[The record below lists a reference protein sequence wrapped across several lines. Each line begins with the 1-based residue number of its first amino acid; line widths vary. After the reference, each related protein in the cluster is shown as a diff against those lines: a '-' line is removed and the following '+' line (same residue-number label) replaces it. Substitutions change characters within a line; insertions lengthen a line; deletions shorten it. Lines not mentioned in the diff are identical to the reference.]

1 MSARIALTFDNLGE
15 AADEELG
22 LTVARGP
29 HYSVT
34 EVLPKILELLGATQL
49 KATFFVEAVNAE
61 RYPQALS
68 GINAAGHELG
78 CHGWR
83 HETFAAQTTERKR
96 EILKDSTRALRGTG
110 AAVTGFRP
118 PGGVLGQDD
127 LALLHDAGLDWT
139 SPAGAGVGQESGV
152 VCLPF
157 TWPRIDAY
165 FLATAL
171 APLRVR
177 DGLPEAPVSA
187 ELFGAAIERAIDDVL
202 GVEADEPLCLVL
214 HPFLYT
220 SEARL
225 DVLAD
230 VLQRLGRLRS
240 SGQALVGPG
249 REIAHDLRSLGTA
262 LPLPALDASSW
273 AASDQ
278 APTRSFDETS
288 QLSQ

>member
-1 MSARIALTFDNLGE
+1 VQAERRRARIALTFDNLGE
-15 AADEELG
+15 AAEEELG
-22 LTVARGP
+22 ETVARGP

-34 EVLPKILELLGATQL
+34 EVLPKILEVLGATQL

-61 RYPQALS
+61 RYPQAL
-68 GINAAGHELG
+68 GALTGAGHELG

-83 HETFAAQTTERKR
+83 HETFAAQTTDRKR
-96 EILKDSTRALRGTG
+96 EILAASTQALRATG
-110 AAVTGFRP
+110 ADVTGFRP
-118 PGGVLGQDD
+118 PGGVLEPDD
-127 LALLHDAGLDWT
+127 LALLNDAGLDWT
-139 SPAGAGVGQESGV
+139 SPAGTEVGQAAGV

-157 TWPRIDAY
+157 AWPLIDAY
-165 FLATAL
+165 FLAAAL

-177 DGLPEAPVSA
+177 DGLPAAPVGA

-202 GVEADEPLCLVL
+202 GAEADEPLCLVL

-220 SEARL
+220 SEPRL

-249 REIAHDLRSLGTA
+249 REIARDLRSLGTT
-262 LPLPALDASSW
+262 LPPPALDASSW

-278 APTRSFDETS
+278 ASTRE
-288 QLSQ
+288 LR